1 MILLEHSQVTNI
13 NQIILHNIAPL
24 NNLITCKLQ
33 TYYNTKYS
41 TTLRK
46 GKKNL
51 GTTPRRLLQIKFVK

>member
-1 MILLEHSQVTNI
+1 MILLEHSQVTNK

-46 GKKNL
+46 GKKKKIL
-51 GTTPRRLLQIKFVK
+51 KLHHDVFYK